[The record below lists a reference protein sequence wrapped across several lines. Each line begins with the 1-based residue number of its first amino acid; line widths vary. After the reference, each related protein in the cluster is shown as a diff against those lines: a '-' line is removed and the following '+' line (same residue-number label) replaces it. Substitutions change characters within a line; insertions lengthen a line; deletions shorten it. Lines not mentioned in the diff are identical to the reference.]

1 MLKDKTIR
9 ELEALTKLARKQ
21 NNQINLS
28 MILITLDNQKDNLS
42 EVLDYFDENGIE
54 IINEDVEPDSN
65 DPDDTPIDDSTK
77 VIPFDPSKI
86 DIKNDKITIQSII
99 RRIENDELEFDSSFQ
114 RKVGL
119 WSKKQKSQL
128 IESIFLKIPL
138 PAFYFGASDDDK
150 WQIIDGLQRI
160 GTIKEYAVDKSFA
173 LTGMEFLKDLNGCT
187 FDQLPRALQRRIEET
202 NLNAYLV
209 NPSTPKNVKF
219 NIFKR
224 INTGGLVLT
233 AQEIRNALYQGQ
245 AADFLLRMSKCPEFK
260 KATDYSIH
268 SDRMLDRE
276 FCLRFVAFTQLDF
289 EKDYTALD
297 DFLNS
302 GMEYLTKAS
311 ENTLEQI
318 YLNFK
323 QVMNISYRIFEK
335 YAFRRINPEGRRG
348 PVNKSIFEA
357 WSVVLSRTNPSDIK
371 KLIEYR
377 SNIIVSFTAL
387 CNNYEFQNTIRSSDK
402 TSVKMRIKN
411 VKIIIDKLLESEEKN
426 AQTTDGTKF

>member
-1 MLKDKTIR
+1 MLKEKTIR
-9 ELEALTKLARKQ
+9 ELKALTEIARKQ
-21 NNQINLS
+21 ENQINLS
-28 MILITLDNQKDNLS
+28 MIMITLDNLKDDFS
-42 EVLDYFDENGIE
+42 EVLDYFEKEGIE
-54 IINEDVEPDSN
+54 IINEDVEPDSSDSN
-65 DPDDTPIDDSTK
+65 DALQNDSTK

-99 RRIENDELEFDSSFQ
+99 SRIKNDELEFDSSFQ

-128 IESIFLKIPL
+128 IESLFLKIPL
-138 PAFYFGASDDDK
+138 PAFYFDASDDDK

-160 GTIKEYAVDKSFA
+160 GTIKEYVVEKSFA
-173 LTGMEFLKDLNGCT
+173 LTGMEFLKDLNGCK

-233 AQEIRNALYQGQ
+233 SQEIRNALYQGQ
-245 AADFLLRMSKCPEFK
+245 AAEFLLRMSKSDVFK
-260 KATDYSIH
+260 TATDYSIH

-289 EKDYTALD
+289 ENDYTVLD
-297 DFLNS
+297 DFLNK
-302 GMEYLTKAS
+302 GMEYLSKVSADI
-311 ENTLEQI
+311 LEQI
-318 YLNFK
+318 YSEFEN
-323 QVMNISYRIFEK
+323 VMKVSYQLFDK

-357 WSVVLSRTNPSDIK
+357 WSVVLSLLTPFEIDMLLKYKIK
-371 KLIEYR
+371 LRE
-377 SNIIVSFTAL
+377 SFISL
-387 CNNYEFQNTIRSSDK
+387 CNSYDFQNTLRASDK
-402 TSVKMRIKN
+402 TSVKTRIKKVQN
-411 VKIIIDKLLESEEKN
+411 IVYHLIESEDP
-426 AQTTDGTKF
+426 TCSIV